1 MCLASSRKDEV
12 DMEPADGIPSPSIIQ
27 PKPDQPPVF
36 KGTNKLYLITAVLIW
51 LITGTTISSLNKWIF
66 AVYNF
71 RYPLFLS
78 SLHML
83 TAVLLNYPLL
93 RYGLVKLK
101 ADDEE
106 VALRTGAK
114 FKVFLLSLTFCS
126 SIAFGNL
133 GLSCVQLSFAQMIY
147 TTTPIFTLVLSKVFL
162 GARPH
167 TLKYTAMVPICL
179 GACFSI
185 IGEVEF
191 DHIGCFYLFASTFL
205 RGLKTIQQSS
215 LLKEERINSITLLYL
230 MSIPSFCI
238 LIVAAAVL
246 ESGVV
251 WEIPKDIDNR
261 LWLFI
266 LLSCLGSVLYNLA
279 SFYVINL
286 TSAVT
291 IHVLGNLN
299 LVGNLILSRVLFGNQ
314 LTVLSYIGI
323 GLTLAGMFMY
333 HNCNLIEEYLRSRKS
348 SKSLEDHHS
357 KTE

>member
-1 MCLASSRKDEV
+1 MCLAPSRKDEV
-12 DMEPADGIPSPSIIQ
+12 EMEPSHGAPHASVMQ
-27 PKPDQPPVF
+27 PKVDQAPRE
-36 KGTNKLYLITAVLIW
+36 KETNKMYLITAVLVW
-51 LITGTTISSLNKWIF
+51 LVTGTTISSLNKWIF

-71 RYPLFLS
+71 RYPLLLS

-83 TAVLLNYPLL
+83 TAILVDYPLVK
-93 RYGLVKLK
+93 YGLVKQN
-101 ADDEE
+101 ADEE
-106 VALRTGAK
+106 LKVSLNGHARL
-114 FKVFLLSLTFCS
+114 KVFLLSLTFCS

-133 GLSCVQLSFAQMIY
+133 GLNCVQLSFAQMIY

-162 GARPH
+162 GTRH
-167 TLKYTAMVPICL
+167 HILKYTAMVPICL

-191 DHIGCFYLFASTFL
+191 DQTGCFYLFASTFL
-205 RGLKTIQQSS
+205 RGLKSIQQSS
-215 LLKEERINSITLLYL
+215 LLKEENIHSVTLLYL

-238 LIVAAAVL
+238 LFLAAL
-246 ESGVV
+246 LIETEVV
-251 WEIPKDIDNR
+251 WETPPDCDNK

-279 SFYVINL
+279 SFFVITL

-299 LVGNLILSRVLFGNQ
+299 VVGNLVLSRVLFGSH
-314 LTVLSYIGI
+314 LTALSYTGI

-333 HNCNLIEEYLRSRKS
+333 QNSHLIAEYFRHSPEETKEH
-348 SKSLEDHHS
+348 SKS
-357 KTE
+357 K

>member
-1 MCLASSRKDEV
+1 MCLAPSSKDEV
-12 DMEPADGIPSPSIIQ
+12 EMETSERGSPAILQ
-27 PKPDQPPVF
+27 PKHEELSKKTCATKF
-36 KGTNKLYLITAVLIW
+36 YLTIVVLTW
-51 LITGTTISSLNKWIF
+51 LVTGTTISSLNKWIF

-71 RYPLFLS
+71 KYPLLLS

-83 TAVLLNYPLL
+83 TAILLDYPIL
-93 RYGLVKLK
+93 RFGLVPTGNTE
-101 ADDEE
+101 DDEPLNPS
-106 VALRTGAK
+106 AR

-147 TTTPIFTLVLSKVFL
+147 TTTPFFTLVLSKLFL
-162 GARPH
+162 GTKHHA
-167 TLKYTAMVPICL
+167 LKYTAMIPICM

-185 IGEVEF
+185 IGEVQYEQT
-191 DHIGCFYLFASTFL
+191 GCIYLFASTFL
-205 RGLKTIQQSS
+205 RGLKSIQQSL
-215 LLKEERINSITLLYL
+215 LLKKENIHSVTLLYL

-238 LIVAAAVL
+238 LLVAALLL
-246 ESGVV
+246 ERGVA
-251 WEIPKDIDNR
+251 WESPPDSDNR

-279 SFYVINL
+279 SFCVITL

-299 LVGNLILSRVLFGNQ
+299 VVGNLVLSRVLFGSH

-323 GLTLAGMFMY
+323 GLTLVGMCMY
-333 HNCNLIEEYLRSRKS
+333 HNCDSLVGYINSRRSAHVTEPRRKA
-348 SKSLEDHHS
+348 E
-357 KTE
+357 